1 LTNDLSKW
9 EKWET
14 DPNFGIPPDLAKA
27 VDDLGKAT
35 NSTLID
41 ARVIANSFRTMHP
54 YLLNQL
60 ALGITL
66 MINKRQHDGRLNR
79 VLVKASK
86 ELWD

>member
-1 LTNDLSKW
+1 MTRSV
-9 EKWET
+9 
-14 DPNFGIPPDLAKA
+14 PQDLAKA
-27 VDDLGKAT
+27 VDDLEKAT
-35 NSTLID
+35 NSTLINPE
-41 ARVIANSFRTMHP
+41 VIGKAFHSIHP

-66 MINKRQHDGRLNR
+66 MIHKRQTDGRLNR